1 MCWKQG
7 VKVTVAHAQF
17 FAVCRAEQGVKL
29 GLGEQQSQK
38 VSREKKKND
47 ILNSYS
53 KTATESDAFVLLE
66 PGDL

>member
-7 VKVTVAHAQF
+7 VKVTVARAQF

-38 VSREKKKND
+38 VSREKKND

>member
-1 MCWKQG
+1 M
-7 VKVTVAHAQF
+7 TVARAQF

-38 VSREKKKND
+38 VSREKKND

>member
-1 MCWKQG
+1 M
-7 VKVTVAHAQF
+7 TVARAQF
-17 FAVCRAEQGVKL
+17 FGVCRAEQGVKL

-38 VSREKKKND
+38 VSREKKND